1 MHGLLQPSRPSPGAA
16 DPGEDADRAATG
28 QTEAP
33 RPSVSAWWRALRPL
47 HWAKNLLVFLA
58 PALGMQLAARTTALG
73 ALILFVA
80 MGCLASAGY
89 IVNDII
95 DIPVDRAHSRK
106 RLRPFAA
113 GEIPVP
119 HGVVAAGLLAAAGIG
134 LGLLLPRAAL
144 LALVAYLV
152 ITLAYSLVLKRHPFI
167 DVVIL
172 AGLYTLR
179 VLAGGLIPA
188 TPISPWLLTFAMFF
202 FLGLAMVKRYAE
214 LERVA
219 RTGGASVAARG
230 YTEKD
235 LPLLLG
241 TGVASSFGAI
251 IIFMIY
257 LITDQYPRQI
267 YKHPSL
273 LWAMLPLFLVWVLR
287 VWHLAVQGRMHED
300 PVVFALKDAFS
311 LAVGV
316 ILLGVLLAAWS

>member
-1 MHGLLQPSRPSPGAA
+1 MTSAVGRRDRNLCHQEASEQRIVCVLLII
-16 DPGEDADRAATG
+16 D
-28 QTEAP
+28 
-33 RPSVSAWWRALRPL
+33 L
-47 HWAKNLLVFLA
+47 AKNLLVVLA
-58 PALGMQLAARTTALG
+58 PALGSQLFAWPTFIG

-80 MGCLASAGY
+80 MGCMASAGY

-95 DIPVDRAHSRK
+95 DLPADRAHSRK
-106 RLRPFAA
+106 RLRPFAT
-113 GEIPVP
+113 GEIPIS
-119 HGVVAAGLLAAAGIG
+119 HGAIAAGMLAAAGIG
-134 LGLLLPRAAL
+134 LALMLPRAAFLAL
-144 LALVAYLV
+144 LAYPA
-152 ITLAYSLVLKRHPFI
+152 ITLAYSLVFKRQPII

-188 TPISPWLLTFAMFF
+188 APISPWLLTFAMFF

-214 LERVA
+214 LERAA
-219 RTGGASVAARG
+219 RTGGGGVAARG

-235 LPLLLG
+235 LPLLLA

-267 YKHPSL
+267 YTHPAL

-287 VWHLAVQGRMHED
+287 VWHLAVHGRMHED

>member
-1 MHGLLQPSRPSPGAA
+1 MLQPSRPPAA
-16 DPGEDADRAATG
+16 EDADRTVTG
-28 QTEAP
+28 QIEAP
-33 RPSVSAWWRALRPL
+33 RPSLSAWWRALRPL

-58 PALGMQLAARTTALG
+58 PALGMQLLAWPTARG

-80 MGCLASAGY
+80 MGCMASAGY

-95 DIPVDRAHSRK
+95 DIPVDREHSRK

-113 GEIPVP
+113 GEIAVS
-119 HGVVAAGLLAAAGIG
+119 HGVIAAGMLAAAGIG
-134 LGLLLPRAAL
+134 LGLLLPHAAF
-144 LALVAYLV
+144 LALVAYPV
-152 ITLAYSLVLKRHPFI
+152 ITLAYSLVFKRQPII

-179 VLAGGLIPA
+179 VLAGGLVPA
-188 TPISPWLLTFAMFF
+188 APISPWLLTFAMFF

-214 LERVA
+214 LERIA
-219 RTGGASVAARG
+219 RTGGAGVAARG

-235 LPLLLG
+235 LPLLLA

-267 YKHPSL
+267 YKHPSV

-287 VWHLAVQGRMHED
+287 VWHLAVHGRMNED

-311 LAVGV
+311 LVVGA

>member
-1 MHGLLQPSRPSPGAA
+1 MHGLLQPTRPPVAG
-16 DPGEDADRAATG
+16 DADRTATG
-28 QTEAP
+28 QTEATLRDP

-58 PALGMQLAARTTALG
+58 PALGMQLLAWPTARG

-80 MGCLASAGY
+80 MGCMASAGY

-95 DIPVDRAHSRK
+95 DIPADRAHSRK
-106 RLRPFAA
+106 RLRPFAS
-113 GEIPVP
+113 GEIPIA
-119 HGVVAAGLLAAAGIG
+119 HGAVAAGMLAAAGLG

-144 LALVAYLV
+144 LALVAYPV
-152 ITLAYSLVLKRHPFI
+152 MTLAYSLVFKRQPII

-179 VLAGGLIPA
+179 VLAGGLVPA
-188 TPISPWLLTFAMFF
+188 APISPWLLTFAMFF

-219 RTGGASVAARG
+219 QTGGGGVAARG

-235 LPLLLG
+235 LPLLLA

-267 YKHPSL
+267 YKHPSV

-287 VWHLAVQGRMHED
+287 VWHLAVRGRMHED

-311 LAVGV
+311 LVVGA
-316 ILLGVLLAAWS
+316 ILVGVLLVAWS